1 MGKMA
6 SFTAASIANLS
17 LRVIGAMVFAPL
29 YGVEIVWYVVPLG
42 WILYFSICYVSYR
55 RLSSPFRS

>member
-1 MGKMA
+1 
-6 SFTAASIANLS
+6 
-17 LRVIGAMVFAPL
+17 MVLAPL